1 MSENQNGWNEWS
13 RHILKELERLNENYE
28 SLRVMNEEIKVELSK
43 ASSIKDE
50 ILEIKSWKKD
60 VDEVASPTQL
70 KELIEEVRSL
80 KTFKTMAITVWAV
93 VQFITAILFGLAKF
107 L

>member
-28 SLRVMNEEIKVELSK
+28 GLRVMNEEIKVELSK
-43 ASSIKDE
+43 ASSARE
-50 ILEIKSWKKD
+50 EVMELKSWKKEI
-60 VDEVASPTQL
+60 DEVSSPTQL

-93 VQFITAILFGLAKF
+93 VQFLTAIAFGLAKYF
-107 L
+107 

>member
-28 SLRVMNEEIKVELSK
+28 GLRVMNEEIKVELSK
-43 ASSIKDE
+43 ASSVRE
-50 ILEIKSWKKD
+50 EVLELKNWKKE
-60 VDEVASPTQL
+60 VDEVSSPTQL
-70 KELIEEVRSL
+70 KELVDEVRSL

-93 VQFITAILFGLAKF
+93 VQFLTAIAFGLIKF